1 MPFSFHQTRVIAIG
15 RYDVVATSKVFVKT
29 FVERLPLKNRTGTCE
44 KENGG
49 KDDTSATSSLAFGE
63 KRAENLRNASS
74 RAIR

>member
-1 MPFSFHQTRVIAIG
+1 VPFSFHQTRVIAIG
-15 RYDVVATSKVFVKT
+15 WYDVVATSKVFVKN

-63 KRAENLRNASS
+63 KKGRKLA
-74 RAIR
+74 